1 MANLTKEQRAEKEA
15 QLKIEMEAKIKAD
28 LEAKIRAEVEERIR
42 KEFEEQLLK
51 SEDVK
56 PQQKLVAKQQ
66 SNKPLSIPLD
76 TLIPVTSNYKG
87 KLTYIS
93 SRIAGYTIKW
103 DEFGSTEYI
112 ELSELVSMR
121 NSARRFYEDNWIIIE
136 DIDDFSAIQIYDFL
150 KVGKY
155 YENVYTPENIDSL
168 FDQSPAEILRIVS
181 TFSKGMKDTVAMH
194 AKEKIDAREL
204 DSKNKIDALSEG
216 LGITFDLFNL

>member
-15 QLKIEMEAKIKAD
+15 QLEIEMKAKIKAD
-28 LEAKIRAEVEERIR
+28 LEAEIRAEIEERIR
-42 KEFEEQLLK
+42 KELEEQLLK
-51 SEDVK
+51 KNDVK
-56 PQQKLVAKQQ
+56 PQSKLVAKQQ
-66 SNKPLSIPLD
+66 ANKPISIPLD

-93 SRIAGYTIKW
+93 SRISGYTIKW
-103 DEFGSTEYI
+103 DEFGSTEYV

-136 DIDDFSAIQIYDFL
+136 DIDNFSAIQIYDFL

-168 FDQSPAEILRIVS
+168 FEQSPAEILRIVS

-194 AKEKIDAREL
+194 AKEKIDTREL
-204 DSKNKIDALSEG
+204 DSKNKIEALSEG